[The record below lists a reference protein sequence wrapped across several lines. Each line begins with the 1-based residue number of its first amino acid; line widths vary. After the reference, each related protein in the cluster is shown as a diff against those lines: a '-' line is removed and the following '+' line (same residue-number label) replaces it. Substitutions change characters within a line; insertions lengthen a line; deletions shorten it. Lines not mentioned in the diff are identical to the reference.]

1 MKKGDISSNS
11 YSHPSQ
17 KLKHT
22 IQNEEDVVLLS
33 LFFSGIL
40 VYGALSK
47 KQFHPLVRPVA
58 GQISV
63 SSPCLMS
70 GNFSSF
76 FLLKYLNSLRPII
89 SRSWSTRHVSMMS
102 WSRDISP
109 YPTAEARPSIRR
121 VLGKNFFQ
129 TSKHRCSFPENL
141 HSKRA
146 KNLLDFVLR
155 VSHFLR

>member
-33 LFFSGIL
+33 LFIS
-40 VYGALSK
+40 GALSK
-47 KQFHPLVRPVA
+47 QKFHLLVRPVA

-70 GNFSSF
+70 GNFSF
-76 FLLKYLNSLRPII
+76 FFRLKYLNSLRPII
-89 SRSWSTRHVSMMS
+89 THSWSTRHVSMMS
-102 WSRDISP
+102 WSRDVSP
-109 YPTAEARPSIRR
+109 YPTAEARPSMRR
-121 VLGKNFFQ
+121 VLGNTFFQ
-129 TSKHRCSFPENL
+129 TSKYCYSFPENF